1 MCLLLLKKGAEAY
14 LHKEIWYSKHIIRKQ
29 RIKKDYRVSELDWTL
44 RVDRTVREAN
54 LLRNAKIAGVPT
66 PTVYEIDK
74 RETTLVME
82 FIEGQRIKEILDEL
96 NAEARE
102 TLSRQIG
109 TLIGRLHKNNMI
121 HGDLTTSNMILTETG
136 KIYLIDF
143 GLGYNSTSIEDKAV
157 DLHLMKRALEST
169 HYRVTEEVFSKI
181 LVGYQEEVGSS
192 PMKEIYDR
200 MESIRKRGRYLR
212 VSQKGELTH
221 VISGNQQYR

>member
-143 GLGYNSTSIEDKAV
+143 GLGYNSASIEDKAV

>member
-1 MCLLLLKKGAEAY
+1 LLLKKGAEAY

-143 GLGYNSTSIEDKAV
+143 GLGYNSASIEDKAV

>member
-1 MCLLLLKKGAEAY
+1 VLLNLREHRWMCLLLLKKGAEAY
-14 LHKEIWYSKHIIRKQ
+14 LYKETWYLKHIIRKQ

-44 RVDRTVREAN
+44 RVARTVREAN

-74 RETTLVME
+74 RETTIIME
-82 FIEGQRIKEILDEL
+82 FIEGQRIKDILDEL
-96 NAEARE
+96 NAEARK

-109 TLIGRLHKNNMI
+109 ILIGRLHKKNMI
-121 HGDLTTSNMILTETG
+121 HGDLTTSNMILTDTG

-181 LVGYQEEVGSS
+181 LEGYQEEVGSA
-192 PMKEIYDR
+192 PMKEVYDR

-212 VSQKGELTH
+212 MS
-221 VISGNQQYR
+221 

>member
-1 MCLLLLKKGAEAY
+1 MCLLLLKKGAEAFLY
-14 LHKEIWYSKHIIRKQ
+14 KETWHSKNIMRKQ

-44 RVDRTVREAN
+44 RVARTVHEAN

-74 RETTLVME
+74 SETTLVMD

-109 TLIGRLHKNNMI
+109 TLIGRLHKNNII
-121 HGDLTTSNMILTETG
+121 HGDLTTSNMILTEMG

-181 LVGYQEEVGSS
+181 LEGYQEEIGSV

-212 VSQKGELTH
+212 MS
-221 VISGNQQYR
+221 

>member
-14 LHKEIWYSKHIIRKQ
+14 LHKETWYSKHIIRKQ
-29 RIKKDYRVSELDWTL
+29 RIKKEYRVSELDWTL
-44 RVDRTVREAN
+44 RVARTVREAN

-74 RETTLVME
+74 RETTLIME

-121 HGDLTTSNMILTETG
+121 HGDLTTSNMILTETD

-143 GLGYNSTSIEDKAV
+143 GLG
-157 DLHLMKRALEST
+157 
-169 HYRVTEEVFSKI
+169 
-181 LVGYQEEVGSS
+181 
-192 PMKEIYDR
+192 
-200 MESIRKRGRYLR
+200 
-212 VSQKGELTH
+212 
-221 VISGNQQYR
+221 